1 MELTM
6 KPKELY
12 ETLLV
17 AAQNRRPILIK
28 GAPGIGKT
36 DICRQVAE
44 TLGMDY
50 IPVIPCLMD
59 PTDPKGVIGKTNGH
73 YEWMLVGDA
82 RRIVEAT
89 KPTLVLIDDVIQA
102 PPSIQAAIMQWPL
115 LRMIGEH
122 KIPDCVTI
130 FAATNRRK
138 DKAGGMGVIEPFKSR
153 FDTIIELV
161 PDALQWIEW
170 AYAHDMPP
178 VWIAYIY
185 FIPEAIYD
193 NIATLDLVNSARPRT
208 VANAGKLYKIGLDSI
223 KIVAGA
229 IGEGRAKEFK
239 AFEKTFLDLPNI
251 TDCLVNP
258 DTAKV
263 PDEISAKCAICTAL
277 AERVTKQNFANVSKY
292 GQRLG
297 NEHESFL
304 MTCCTLKWPDLKLES
319 TKPYTDWALRREQRK
334 AV

>member
-1 MELTM
+1 MKLTM

-17 AAQNRRPILIK
+17 AARNRLPAMIK
-28 GAPGIGKT
+28 GATGLGKT
-36 DICRQVAE
+36 DICGQVAE
-44 TLGMDY
+44 ALGMDF
-50 IPVIPCLMD
+50 IPVIPCIMD

-73 YEWMLVGDA
+73 YEWMLVGDS
-82 RRIVEAT
+82 RRIVEAK
-89 KPTLVLIDDVIQA
+89 KPTLVIIDDVIQA
-102 PPSIQAAIMQWPL
+102 APSIQAAIMQWPL
-115 LRMIGEH
+115 LRRIGEH
-122 KIPDCVTI
+122 PIPDCVTM
-130 FAATNRRK
+130 FAATNRRE
-138 DKAGGMGVIEPFKSR
+138 DKAGGMGIIEPLKTR
-153 FDTIIELV
+153 FNMILELEA
-161 PDALQWIEW
+161 DANEWIEW
-170 AYAHDMPP
+170 AYAHNMPA
-178 VWIAYIY
+178 VVIAYVY
-185 FIPEAIYD
+185 FRPDAIHD
-193 NIATLDLVNSARPRT
+193 KTATLDLVNHSCPRT
-208 VANAGKLYKIGLDSI
+208 LAKLGENYNAGLTSLK
-223 KIVAGA
+223 VCAGT

-263 PDEISAKCAICTAL
+263 PTEISAKCAICTAL

-319 TKPYTDWALRREQRK
+319 TKSYTDWALRREQRK